1 MTADRLTVAQ
11 VIHSLGSGGAEA
23 LLVELARVAP
33 SAGIR
38 LVVVGLSDA
47 QSEAGVDN
55 RVVPLLRELGATVIE
70 MHTARYDLAA
80 AYKLA
85 KLLRAEN
92 VDIVHTHLKHADV
105 VGGLAAKLARIP
117 SVSTLHVIDIPSTR
131 MHAARVR
138 AGLFARRRLSSSVI
152 ALSTA
157 QRRWYVDLG
166 GDEDS
171 IIVLPN
177 GIDEPEVTDDSAA
190 IRSELAVPADG
201 LLAMCVSL
209 MRPEKGQKYL
219 VEAARLLPDELPV
232 VVALAGDGP
241 LLDEI
246 RKTVDSDPLLR
257 KRMRVLG
264 FRRDIP
270 DLMAAADF
278 VVHPSLEDALP
289 TALISALASSRPI
302 VATNVGG
309 IPDIVGPDCG
319 ILVDPGNPIALSA
332 GIADMAVAALS
343 GSSDFADMRR
353 ACRDKY
359 ESNFSAR
366 VWVENL
372 RAVYL
377 RAIDKESKAH

>member
-47 QSEAGVDN
+47 QSDTGVDN
-55 RVVPLLRELGATVIE
+55 RVVPLLRQLGATVIE
-70 MHTARYDLAA
+70 MHTARYDVTAA
-80 AYKLA
+80 VKLA
-85 KLLRAEN
+85 KLLRDEG

-117 SVSTLHVIDIPSTR
+117 SVSTLHVIDIPTTR

-157 QRRWYVDLG
+157 QRRWYVELG

-177 GIDEPEVTDDSAA
+177 GIDEPEVTGDSAA
-190 IRSELAVPADG
+190 IRSELGVPADG

-209 MRPEKGQKYL
+209 MRPEKGHKDL
-219 VEAARLLPDELPV
+219 VEAVRLLPDELPL
-232 VVALAGDGP
+232 VVAMAGDGP

-246 RKTVDSDPLLR
+246 RSTVESDPLLHNR
-257 KRMRVLG
+257 IRILG
-264 FRRDIP
+264 FRRDVP

-289 TALISALASSRPI
+289 TALISTLASSRPI

-319 ILVDPGNPIALSA
+319 ILVEPGDPVALSA
-332 GIADMAVAALS
+332 GIAGMASAALS
-343 GSSDFADMRR
+343 GSADFADMCR
-353 ACRDKY
+353 AGRDKY
-359 ESNFSAR
+359 ESNFSAE
-366 VWVENL
+366 VWVESL
-372 RAVYL
+372 RAVYR
-377 RAIDKESKAH
+377 RAIDKESKVR

>member
-1 MTADRLTVAQ
+1 M
-11 VIHSLGSGGAEA
+11 
-23 LLVELARVAP
+23 
-33 SAGIR
+33 
-38 LVVVGLSDA
+38 
-47 QSEAGVDN
+47 
-55 RVVPLLRELGATVIE
+55 LRQLGATVIE
-70 MHTARYDLAA
+70 MHTARYDVTAA
-80 AYKLA
+80 VKLA
-85 KLLRAEN
+85 KLLRDEG

-117 SVSTLHVIDIPSTR
+117 SVSTLHVIDIPTTR

-157 QRRWYVDLG
+157 QRRWYVELG

-177 GIDEPEVTDDSAA
+177 GIDEPEVTGDSAA
-190 IRSELAVPADG
+190 IRSELGVPADG

-209 MRPEKGQKYL
+209 MRPEKGHKDL
-219 VEAARLLPDELPV
+219 VEAVRLLPDELPL
-232 VVALAGDGP
+232 VVAMAGDGP

-246 RKTVDSDPLLR
+246 RSTVESDPLLHNR
-257 KRMRVLG
+257 IRILG
-264 FRRDIP
+264 FRRDVP

-319 ILVDPGNPIALSA
+319 ILVEPGDPVALSA
-332 GIADMAVAALS
+332 GIAGMASAALS
-343 GSSDFADMRR
+343 GSADFADMCR
-353 ACRDKY
+353 AGRDKY
-359 ESNFSAR
+359 ESNFSAE
-366 VWVENL
+366 VWVESL
-372 RAVYL
+372 RAVYR
-377 RAIDKESKAH
+377 RAIDKESKVR

>member
-47 QSEAGVDN
+47 QSDTGVDN
-55 RVVPLLRELGATVIE
+55 RVVPLLRQLGATVIE
-70 MHTARYDLAA
+70 MHTARYDVTAA
-80 AYKLA
+80 VKLA
-85 KLLRAEN
+85 KLLRDEG

-117 SVSTLHVIDIPSTR
+117 SVSTLHVIDIPTTR

-138 AGLFARRRLSSSVI
+138 AGLFARRRLASSVI
-152 ALSTA
+152 ALSTG
-157 QRRWYVDLG
+157 QRSWYVELG

-177 GIDEPEVTDDSAA
+177 GIDEPEVTGDSAA
-190 IRSELAVPADG
+190 IRSELGVPADG

-209 MRPEKGQKYL
+209 MRPEKGHKDL
-219 VEAARLLPDELPV
+219 VEAVRLLPDELPL
-232 VVALAGDGP
+232 VVAMAGDGP

-246 RKTVDSDPLLR
+246 RSTVESDPLLHNR
-257 KRMRVLG
+257 IRILG
-264 FRRDIP
+264 FRRDVP

-319 ILVDPGNPIALSA
+319 ILVEPGDPVALSA
-332 GIADMAVAALS
+332 GIAGMASAALS
-343 GSSDFADMRR
+343 GSADFADMCR
-353 ACRDKY
+353 AGRDKY
-359 ESNFSAR
+359 ESNFSAE
-366 VWVENL
+366 VWVESL
-372 RAVYL
+372 RAVYR
-377 RAIDKESKAH
+377 RAIDKESKVR